1 MLTFLPKPV
10 VVCSPDQSVCLQNVN
25 DGVANHV
32 TLRNTVITKSNA
44 QQSTLDGRSYRF
56 NGMVA
61 PFLNGIK
68 SAKVGVFI
76 IHRKRGDQYEHY
88 YNRD

>member
-1 MLTFLPKPV
+1 ML
-10 VVCSPDQSVCLQNVN
+10 PDTGHSRSSVN
-25 DGVANHV
+25 DNKRAVK
-32 TLRNTVITKSNA
+32 TLNSP
-44 QQSTLDGRSYRF
+44 YRF

>member
-1 MLTFLPKPV
+1 MYPCELEH
-10 VVCSPDQSVCLQNVN
+10 
-25 DGVANHV
+25 G
-32 TLRNTVITKSNA
+32 
-44 QQSTLDGRSYRF
+44 F

>member
-1 MLTFLPKPV
+1 M
-10 VVCSPDQSVCLQNVN
+10 SPYQNHATLQ
-25 DGVANHV
+25 GH
-32 TLRNTVITKSNA
+32 I
-44 QQSTLDGRSYRF
+44 

-88 YNRD
+88 YNRG